1 MGDLRVLFIRK
12 RKQFDSS
19 RRCLPFPIPPGQEPS
34 APGPCTG
41 DGRGVGH
48 VRCAAPSPIGG
59 GGGTCVSGSAGAVS
73 GAAAGEGAGSPP
85 AEVSA
90 GRAGSVPSGGTPGLL
105 PRGALR
111 PPSRVEASAGA
122 GLLCGR
128 SGSVK
133 RERRGRIPKSVARR
147 RGFFFFFGFDA
158 FLSEA
163 LRMGRDVRAPEVT
176 GVRTG
181 GGNAAGCGSSSFPVN
196 REAWPGCWGI
206 FERERRPTEKQNWDV
221 ADKLALL
228 D

>member
-1 MGDLRVLFIRK
+1 MFT
-12 RKQFDSS
+12 
-19 RRCLPFPIPPGQEPS
+19 FPYPAGPGTFRPRPLHRGWE
-34 APGPCTG
+34 
-41 DGRGVGH
+41 GRGSRE
-48 VRCAAPSPIGG
+48 VRSAFSYWRRGRH
-59 GGGTCVSGSAGAVS
+59 CVSGSAGAVS